1 MRGIG
6 EGAETY
12 LVLGICTGYL
22 ISNPFDKTCTHET
35 SEMIM
40 YEKPTLGNIQTQANS
55 QWLILSIHFN

>member
-6 EGAETY
+6 EGAEGY

-55 QWLILSIHFN
+55 Q